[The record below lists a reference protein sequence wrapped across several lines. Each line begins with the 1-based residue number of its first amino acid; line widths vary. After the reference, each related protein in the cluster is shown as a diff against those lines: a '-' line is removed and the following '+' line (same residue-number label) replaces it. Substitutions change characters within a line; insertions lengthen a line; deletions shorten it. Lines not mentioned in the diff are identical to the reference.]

1 MTPSETAGSRTAATP
16 PGRPGHETAKTPSD
30 AEATMKDRRGRRPD
44 LSLLDPGRGDPAY
57 WERLRAAVLSAVAFE
72 LAARRE
78 RPRLSVAGILSGW
91 SKKLIPAALAASV
104 AALATWSQGR
114 GGGEA
119 VPPPPPLALEEVL
132 GPGAEGELSWAA
144 QGAAAN
150 AVAFMSFVES
160 EGR

>member
-1 MTPSETAGSRTAATP
+1 MN
-16 PGRPGHETAKTPSD
+16 
-30 AEATMKDRRGRRPD
+30 DRRDRPPD
-44 LSLLDPGRGDPAY
+44 LSLLDPGRTDPGY
-57 WERLRAAVLSAVAFE
+57 WQRLRAAILSAVAFE

-78 RPRLSVAGILSGW
+78 RARLSVAGVLSGW

-104 AALATWSQGR
+104 AALAMWSQGR

-119 VPPPPPLALEEVL
+119 VPPPQPLALEDVL
-132 GPGAEGELSWAA
+132 GLGAEGELSWAA

-150 AVAFMSFVES
+150 SVAFMSFVES